1 LSTLIKDPKVVMGVS
16 IPRSLKEKIDYIR
29 GDIPRSKYI
38 SKILERVHNK
48 EYEVD
53 SDSVLTPLS
62 TGGIN
67 G

>member
-1 LSTLIKDPKVVMGVS
+1 LIKDTKVVMGVC

-38 SKILERVHNK
+38 SKILERAHNN
-48 EYEVD
+48 ENEID
-53 SDSVLTPLS
+53 SDSVITSIS

-67 G
+67 E